1 MRVHPGSFCLHAD
14 DPHPVA
20 QDALSKRLGANL
32 DHIRKIAKQAF
43 GDDPVHVEWTE
54 IDQKNCVVGSQVF
67 LADLDEMI
75 CIFVESPGVFHQLPV
90 VEIAGVVFDC
100 FWKRQNG
107 GRNRPALEIISGL
120 CPGQAG
126 RDDDVAGVQIGL
138 KFPQI
143 SSGIIFRGIVVIDL
157 KDCE

>member
-14 DPHPVA
+14 DSHPVA

-43 GDDPVHVEWTE
+43 GEDPVDVEWTE
-54 IDQKNCVVGSQVF
+54 IEQENCVVGPQAF
-67 LADLDEMI
+67 LADLDEVI
-75 CIFVESPGVFHQLPV
+75 GFCVELPGVSHQLPV
-90 VEIAGVVFDC
+90 VEIAWVGFDR

-107 GRNRPALEIISGL
+107 GRNRPAFEIIRGF

-126 RDDDVAGVQIGL
+126 RDDDVAGV
-138 KFPQI
+138 
-143 SSGIIFRGIVVIDL
+143 
-157 KDCE
+157 